1 MSTEYDQ
8 YSIEELYEMTRGDDP
23 DAMEKQAQGWSNSAA
38 LYKSKYENMQK
49 HFEAIRTS
57 WTSASAEPYLKHIAF
72 TARALETAWVDSN
85 MKANG
90 LAEMATV
97 VRNTKDDVAEQY
109 KQWIEVRDKARNSY
123 AAAMKNT
130 KKSLAPCSTT

>member
-1 MSTEYDQ
+1 RPSPRNSPTKTRSTAPASATYRRSSTTSSKKPARRRNPMSTEYDQ

-85 MKANG
+85 MKA
-90 LAEMATV
+90 
-97 VRNTKDDVAEQY
+97 
-109 KQWIEVRDKARNSY
+109 
-123 AAAMKNT
+123 
-130 KKSLAPCSTT
+130 